1 MSYIPHRSEGDLP
14 STAPLPLRGIPD
26 IAPFQLLLSD
36 YMKRK
41 VQVVY
46 AALDTFYL
54 YLAEPSHL
62 KDFYP
67 KALYAAFLL
76 LAHSV

>member
-1 MSYIPHRSEGDLP
+1 MP

-54 YLAEPSHL
+54 YLADLSHL

-67 KALYAAFLL
+67 KVLYAAFLPHV
-76 LAHSV
+76 LAVYHLAPISTPV